1 MERGD
6 IYLCPLD
13 PTQGHEQRGR
23 RYVLVISPRAFNRLG
38 TPIVVPITLGG
49 AGPRA
54 AGFAVSL
61 IGVGTNAQGMV
72 LCNQLRAL
80 DLTARQAKHI
90 ERAPDFIVD
99 EVLAKVAAIFE
110 A

>member
-13 PTQGHEQRGR
+13 PTQGREQQGK
-23 RYVLVISPRAFNRLG
+23 RYVLVVTPREFNRFG

-49 AGPRA
+49 ASARH

-61 IGVGTNAQGMV
+61 IGAGTNAQGVV
-72 LCNQLRAL
+72 LCHQLRAM
-80 DLTARQAKHI
+80 DLAARQARRM

-99 EVLAKVAAIFE
+99 EVLAKVTALFE
-110 A
+110 R